1 MLILTRKSGESI
13 TIGDD
18 VKITV
23 VEVKGKQVR
32 IGIDAPR
39 SYIIHREEVYISI
52 QEENRR
58 AAEESPLSLAG
69 IKNLLGKTLINK
81 TLMLVQTSRFGEIEV
96 KDDQIISFPSGLIG
110 FSEDHRFVIRED
122 EAAAPFRWLQS
133 IDSEDLAFVMIE
145 PHVSISNYELELTN
159 DHLKKLHAEKTD
171 DLLVYSLV
179 TMAKKMEDVTINLQG
194 PLLFNLEKRLGIQII
209 VQDGRYSTRHSLFAE
224 KLKKSTPESS
234 SQEEPEN
241 SSKSLEQAG

>member
-1 MLILTRKSGESI
+1 
-13 TIGDD
+13 
-18 VKITV
+18 
-23 VEVKGKQVR
+23 
-32 IGIDAPR
+32 
-39 SYIIHREEVYISI
+39 
-52 QEENRR
+52 
-58 AAEESPLSLAG
+58 
-69 IKNLLGKTLINK
+69 
-81 TLMLVQTSRFGEIEV
+81 
-96 KDDQIISFPSGLIG
+96 
-110 FSEDHRFVIRED
+110 
-122 EAAAPFRWLQS
+122 
-133 IDSEDLAFVMIE
+133 MIE

-241 SSKSLEQAG
+241 SSTSLEQAV